1 LASRKNGL
9 SRLSHLS
16 TINSIILLK
25 STHTGHQYVNRRPR
39 APAMLSVL
47 LFIVPLFSPPP
58 LFVVSV
64 LMSVDTDPLVQF
76 IRAGIKQ
83 QRPPVQ
89 SVQ

>member
-1 LASRKNGL
+1 
-9 SRLSHLS
+9 
-16 TINSIILLK
+16 
-25 STHTGHQYVNRRPR
+25 
-39 APAMLSVL
+39 MLSVL